1 MKKILLSALLF
12 GGIIS
17 QANAQLQDGSIAPD
31 FTVTA
36 YQPWLSAAGMNNNGT
51 YKLYDYLD
59 SGYTVILDVSATWCG
74 PCWNHHLTGAL
85 DDLYINH
92 GPAGQPGVSSTT
104 TSDVM
109 VIWLDGDG
117 QTADATMLDGNGAIG
132 NWIEPNAT
140 LGQIPFPMAN
150 PIAATANQINDGY
163 NIAYF
168 PTIYKICPNRVIS
181 EVGQLT
187 ATEFYA
193 SVGTC
198 PPPASDLADVTMM
211 SYDADTY
218 ICTGSSHTP
227 EVTIQNN
234 GTTNLTNATVTITQG
249 GNTVSTGTY
258 TGNLATYGV
267 ATITCTPITN
277 PSSGAMVATVTTTG
291 DALAT
296 NGVINTALTVYTAA
310 AAPLAQDFTA
320 TNFPYSEYKVSSASG
335 TNWTYS
341 SGTMKFDCFNYS
353 DGSKGDLSI
362 EPVNLSS
369 LVDPSLSFD
378 VAYRGYTAA
387 TPENDKLE
395 VFVSTN
401 CGTSWTSVY
410 NKQGATLSTGA
421 TQTASFTPAS
431 AADYR
436 NENVSLAAYT
446 GQSEVFIKF
455 VGTSNYGNNMYIDNI
470 NISSATSLS
479 ENEIVG
485 LNVYPNPASTEVNV
499 SFEAKN
505 ANYLVK
511 LVDLQGRVISNQNLT
526 NLNGTQVISI
536 PTENVAKGSYIVSIT
551 SNGLTS
557 TKSVVIK

>member
-1 MKKILLSALLF
+1 MKKLILSAAILASAF
-12 GGIIS
+12 G
-17 QANAQLQDGSIAPD
+17 AKAQLADGSIAPD

-51 YKLYDYLD
+51 FKLYDYLD
-59 SGYTVILDVSATWCG
+59 AGYTVILDVSATWCG

-92 GPAGQPGVSSTT
+92 GPAGQPGVSPTT
-104 TSDVM
+104 TNDVM

-150 PIAATANQINDGY
+150 PISATATQINNDY
-163 NIAYF
+163 DIAYF
-168 PTIYKICPNRVIS
+168 PTIYKICPNRVVT

-187 ATEFYA
+187 ATAFYS

-198 PPPASDLADVTMM
+198 PPPASASADVAML

-227 EVTIQNN
+227 VVKIQNN
-234 GTTNLTNATVTITQG
+234 STVNLTDATVTITQG

-258 TGNLATYGV
+258 SGNLASYGV
-267 ATITCTPITN
+267 ISITCTPIAN
-277 PSSGAMVATVTTTG
+277 PTSGALVATVTTNG
-291 DALAT
+291 DVLLS
-296 NGVINTALTVYTAA
+296 NGVVNTSLTVYTAA
-310 AAPLAQDFTA
+310 LAPLTQNFTA
-320 TNFPYSEYKVSSASG
+320 TNFPYSEYKVSSA
-335 TNWTYS
+335 TDKNWTYS
-341 SGTMKFDCFNYS
+341 SGTMKYDCYNYS
-353 DGSKGDLSI
+353 NGSKGDLSI

-369 LVDPSLSFD
+369 LTNPSLTFD

-395 VFVSTN
+395 VYVSTN
-401 CGTSWTSVY
+401 CGATWTSVY

-421 TQTASFTPAS
+421 TQTGAFTPAS
-431 AADYR
+431 TSDWR
-436 NENVSLAAYT
+436 NETVSLASVS

-470 NISSATSLS
+470 NISNSASLS
-479 ENEIVG
+479 ESEISG
-485 LNVYPNPASTEVNV
+485 LNVYPNPATDAVNV
-499 SFEAKN
+499 SFEAAKTD
-505 ANYLVK
+505 YSVSLM
-511 LVDLQGRVISNQNLT
+511 DLQGRVVSSQELSNA
-526 NLNGTQVISI
+526 NGTQLISFS
-536 PTENVAKGSYIVSIT
+536 TESIAKGSYIISIK
-551 SNGLTS
+551 SNGMT
-557 TKSVVIK
+557 TTTNVVVK